1 MLDGQHDPAIRTA
14 VDLANTVKP
23 ITGADEL
30 ETVQHLADFLDRHAP
45 AAPGPRHP
53 TRADLAEVRA
63 LRGTVR
69 AVLERASTDA
79 GRNRGPDQR
88 RPAPQPSHPGIA
100 PRAGPLVDRDD
111 LRHRP
116 LRGAP
121 GRDHAQRTGR
131 RDRRARTARLGRAPG
146 CAAGPCSSTC
156 RATARSGTAPG
167 TARTGRCRAY
177 RSRQGRG

>member
-30 ETVQHLADFLDRHAP
+30 ETVQQLADFLDRHAP

-79 GRNRGPDQR
+79 AGTAALINDGLRRSRATRHCATSRAAGGPR
-88 RPAPQPSHPGIA
+88 RPPTPTAA
-100 PRAGPLVDRDD
+100 RRTWPRP
-111 LRHRP
+111 
-116 LRGAP
+116 
-121 GRDHAQRTGR
+121 
-131 RDRRARTARLGRAPG
+131 
-146 CAAGPCSSTC
+146 
-156 RATARSGTAPG
+156 RSAHWPP
-167 TARTGRCRAY
+167 
-177 RSRQGRG
+177 